1 MKLYLSTIL
10 YKERHTMSISKLLE
24 RLGEM
29 FPKQDYH
36 SRMDRYI
43 SSRQPKSTADVENL
57 QKQFEQQNHRGL
69 IL

>member
-1 MKLYLSTIL
+1 
-10 YKERHTMSISKLLE
+10 MSIATLLE

-43 SSRQPKSTADVENL
+43 SSRQPKSTADVEKL
-57 QKQFEQQNHRGL
+57 QKQFEQQNPKGL

>member
-1 MKLYLSTIL
+1 
-10 YKERHTMSISKLLE
+10 MSISKLLE
-24 RLGEM
+24 CLSEM

-43 SSRQPKSTADVENL
+43 SSQQPKSTADVENL
-57 QKQFEQQNHRGL
+57 QKQFEQQNHKGL

>member
-1 MKLYLSTIL
+1 
-10 YKERHTMSISKLLE
+10 MSIATLLE

-36 SRMDRYI
+36 SRMERYLV
-43 SSRQPKSTADVENL
+43 SKNPKNIADVESL
-57 QKQFEQQNHRGL
+57 QKQFEQQDHRGL

>member
-1 MKLYLSTIL
+1 
-10 YKERHTMSISKLLE
+10 MSIVTLLE
-24 RLGEM
+24 RLSKM

-43 SSRQPKSTADVENL
+43 SSQQPKSTADVEKL
-57 QKQFEQQNHRGL
+57 QRQFEQQNQRGL

>member
-1 MKLYLSTIL
+1 
-10 YKERHTMSISKLLE
+10 MSISKLIE

-43 SSRQPKSTADVENL
+43 TSKQPKSTADVENL
-57 QKQFEQQNHRGL
+57 QKQFEQQNHKGL

>member
-1 MKLYLSTIL
+1 
-10 YKERHTMSISKLLE
+10 MSMSKLLE
-24 RLGEM
+24 RLGKM

-43 SSRQPKSTADVENL
+43 SSQQPKSTADVETL
-57 QKQFEQQNHRGL
+57 QRQFEQQNHRGL

>member
-1 MKLYLSTIL
+1 MSYTLL
-10 YKERHTMSISKLLE
+10 YKERHTMSMSMSKLLE

-57 QKQFEQQNHRGL
+57 QKQFEKQNHQGL

>member
-1 MKLYLSTIL
+1 MS
-10 YKERHTMSISKLLE
+10 MSILRLLE

-43 SSRQPKSTADVENL
+43 SLQQPKSTADVESL
-57 QKQFEQQNHRGL
+57 QRQFEQQNHRGL

>member
-1 MKLYLSTIL
+1 
-10 YKERHTMSISKLLE
+10 MSIINMLEKLA
-24 RLGEM
+24 EM

-43 SSRQPKSTADVENL
+43 SSQQPKSTADVENL